1 MNDKGENE
9 LLDVTTPPEE
19 RVILPKKRFG
29 FWGKFVAFL
38 LGFIIGIGSLCGTV
52 FYVAGNVKIKK
63 LTNFVGEFAGFD
75 YQTFVEKDYVSEALG
90 DETMMQA
97 IANLGYTAKQK
108 KLAPFCYYFPKL
120 QDVIDDFVQDLNKEF
135 GIEAVTSEV
144 LETPVTEIPTYL
156 SDKISTAELG
166 KIMKATSPTGKLDD
180 LMMELCYGQE
190 GKDYEIID
198 EETGEIKMINGSKP
212 TTVGDM
218 SGDTKGVLNNV
229 MLSHVIKEK
238 RDNKIIMYL
247 LYGKEGVEYY
257 IDENNEIQPLQMQI
271 AVKDGKVYDFY
282 GDEMLGEYSWN
293 EEKGLFIDEK
303 GNKHYLDGRV
313 KNEANEDATVEVA
326 EGVFADLYYVKDEN
340 GEDIMYHPTTVG
352 EMSEERCH
360 LTTLTERMTVGEL
373 MNGNKED
380 PNDKV
385 YGNKI
390 LKHLADS
397 TIETMPD
404 QIKTLSFGQV
414 FEEDIY
420 NETTHEMK
428 GVWKYMLKDQATVDE
443 NDNPLTEE
451 QRIEKGL
458 KYSITEDMSKIMDN
472 MTANMKNAKLVDLD
486 NDQIIS
492 MENLD
497 TKLAAPLKE
506 ALSPTMKAELGL
518 DTDPNKEIT
527 VGSLTVNQMLNVMIT
542 AIDLINSLT
551 ATP

>member
-97 IANLGYTAKQK
+97 IANLGYTAKQE

-156 SDKISTAELG
+156 KDKIKTAELG
-166 KIMKATSPTGKLDD
+166 KVMKATSPTGELDD
-180 LMMELCYGQE
+180 LMMELCYGHE
-190 GKDYEIID
+190 GQDYIKNEI
-198 EETGEIKMINGSKP
+198 TGEITMINGSKA

-313 KNEANEDATVEVA
+313 QKEVEEGVFENATVEV
-326 EGVFADLYYVKDEN
+326 EDGVFADLYYVKDEN

-373 MNGNKED
+373 MNGD
-380 PNDKV
+380 PEAENDPV

-397 TIETMPD
+397 TIETMSD
-404 QIKTLSFGQV
+404 QIKTLTFDQV
-414 FEEDIY
+414 FNEEIY
-420 NETTHEMK
+420 DQSTGKMK
-428 GVWKYMLKDQATVDE
+428 GVWKY
-443 NDNPLTEE
+443 
-451 QRIEKGL
+451 
-458 KYSITEDMSKIMDN
+458 
-472 MTANMKNAKLVDLD
+472 
-486 NDQIIS
+486 
-492 MENLD
+492 
-497 TKLAAPLKE
+497 
-506 ALSPTMKAELGL
+506 
-518 DTDPNKEIT
+518 
-527 VGSLTVNQMLNVMIT
+527 
-542 AIDLINSLT
+542 
-551 ATP
+551 